1 MLGKK
6 SIISVATSVACLVV
20 LTACGGSGHSKSPV
34 AVTSPTPPTS
44 TPTPI
49 PSTIPV
55 VTTKVQV
62 IDAYAIGKKA
72 RGCVTISDAIE
83 SEGTSFGAKG
93 TVIFKTTSKLQKDSI
108 FNVAKGCVNIDADN
122 DGKDNDSKK
131 LAFEM
136 AAPFGAK
143 FITPLTTWLVE
154 GGEVDKKLYAEIL
167 NFNPVEAPTIIA
179 KGEGREGTTEQEK
192 RDSILAYNLLILS
205 EILKASEAIDAGSLE
220 FIAKLDLTETKITS
234 TNLATDLVSKG
245 KIVNL
250 MTVLDLLPKM
260 TLTKVDVNSLLVN
273 LTDGEKS
280 LKEALALSII
290 GESKDNTDIKSL
302 LAHVGIENENISNG
316 LIENGLTDPLVFP
329 TPTPIPTPIPI
340 PAKINLMGAKADFG
354 DVLSVELDVNN
365 HFVAEVVSGTEVAA
379 FYNLDL
385 SSVSMDK
392 AFDWSPASLI
402 ITILDGAD
410 SLKIEVQDAEVK
422 NENDVL
428 STKLTTG
435 TEIKVTDTRG
445 GATKMYTKTN
455 KKERIQV
462 GLSANLGDL
471 LDENDQKEKDTLDLL
486 QTYLDSTGKTFNY
499 SMKVTSDAF
508 EPIEVTGDIK
518 TQ

>member
-1 MLGKK
+1 MLGRKI
-6 SIISVATSVACLVV
+6 IISVVASVACVGM
-20 LTACGGSGHSKSPV
+20 LTGCGGSGHAKSPV
-34 AVTSPTPPTS
+34 VVTSPTPTP

-49 PSTIPV
+49 AVTSKTI
-55 VTTKVQV
+55 KI
-62 IDAYAIGKKA
+62 IDAYGVGKFTKDCIEAKA
-72 RGCVTISDAIE
+72 GEQTFNVKGLE
-83 SEGTSFGAKG
+83 FGTNGS
-93 TVIFKTTSKLQKDSI
+93 VIFEKVPKSLMDELE
-108 FNVAKGCVNIDADN
+108 FFVKGNECMPIDANNNGVYDDN
-122 DGKDNDSKK
+122 KTLG
-131 LAFEM
+131 FEM
-136 AAPFGAK
+136 SAPVGATVV
-143 FITPLTTWLVE
+143 TPLTTWLFV
-154 GGEVDKKLYAEIL
+154 GGKVDANLTKAIL
-167 NFNPVEAPTIIA
+167 GFNPVAAATTIA
-179 KGEGREGTTEQEK
+179 TKGTDAT
-192 RDSILAYNLLILS
+192 LAYNLLILS
-205 EILKASEAIDAGSLE
+205 EILKAPNAIDAGSLE

-410 SLKIEVQDAEVK
+410 SLEIEVQDAEVK